1 MIYYSSFKITKN
13 QLQEKIIP
21 FQFLWLLHR
30 EIKNFYNI
38 FLLKSVNPIYLKV
51 NVNEWKISVHRSVV
65 QAIRIHR

>member
-30 EIKNFYNI
+30 EIRNFYNTI
-38 FLLKSVNPIYLKV
+38 LVKSVNPIYLKV